1 MLAAMQNNIEVALQA
16 VRALYRQQTK
26 DEQRTKDAIYSN
38 GHGFNKANALRY
50 MVSLF
55 PSHLEYCSF
64 ECTSRLQCATR
75 DTIAGYVTFSECG
88 HFLFSKALFIFCRG
102 SKYAEFLN

>member
-102 SKYAEFLN
+102 SKYAEFLI